1 MGTSMILFDSDL
13 KEIGPYLCP
22 VDIEVGT
29 TDSAKNDFEISGHL
43 PEGAA
48 GFYIPGTEYGG
59 IVEYETT
66 GSRYGMDNQKG
77 HTWRG
82 LLTQG
87 IIQPPAGSDYKIV
100 SGDAN
105 TIIRNILSGH
115 LGGFFTVPTSSSG
128 ITISSYQFKLYCTI
142 HEGLTDMLLDNDA
155 KLQITAEKGTP
166 GGPIKVTVQA
176 VPAETIPGTYNDD
189 SPVSLKFTENNMGI
203 NHLLCLG
210 RGELQNREKIDLYI
224 NAAGKVSETQYYTGF
239 AERTAK
245 YDYTSAQ
252 SLDDLKKN
260 GKKRLLEIASSK
272 KLQIM
277 ETDRDADIGDI
288 VTGKKGRI
296 QVSAPIGLKIVKLSA
311 EGVMSIECKVTGE
324 N

>member
-66 GSRYGMDNQKG
+66 GSRYGMDTQKG
-77 HTWRG
+77 
-82 LLTQG
+82 
-87 IIQPPAGSDYKIV
+87 QPPAGSDYKIV

-128 ITISSYQFKLYCTI
+128 ITISSYQFKLYSTI

-189 SPVSLKFTENNMGI
+189 SPVSLKFTEDNMGI

-210 RGELQNREKIDLYI
+210 RGELQNREKVDLYI

-260 GKKRLLEIASSK
+260 GKKRLLELASSK

-311 EGVMSIECKVTGE
+311 DGVMSIECKVTGE